1 LDTWSTRVELD
12 IVEQALRHLSPEE
25 RRALEAQTGC

>member
-1 LDTWSTRVELD
+1 MD

-25 RRALEAQTGC
+25 RRALETQGG

>member
-1 LDTWSTRVELD
+1 MD

-25 RRALEAQTGC
+25 RRELEAQGG